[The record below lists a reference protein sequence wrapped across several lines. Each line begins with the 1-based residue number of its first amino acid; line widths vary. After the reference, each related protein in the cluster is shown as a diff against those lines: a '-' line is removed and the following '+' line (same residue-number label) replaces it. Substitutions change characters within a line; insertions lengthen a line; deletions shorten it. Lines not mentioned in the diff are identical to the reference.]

1 MEQKQTPKEAR
12 IDEQLKTS
20 SETEISHDNAGK
32 VIKQPNDCLEQGVDQ
47 NQNKHLNEIVV
58 NDDNKQSKEN
68 NMDTGKETGLQ
79 LNVSEAN
86 QENGEGKI
94 VPGETT
100 TETPEITMATL
111 TPRKAKKRGI
121 FVSYSPNA
129 SYEEK
134 RFICYTVK
142 ELKNLGYS
150 DDIWFDK
157 DEGVIGS
164 PSSSQQRLELV
175 EKCRAALVFL
185 STSYL
190 NCKSCKHES
199 TVLFR
204 RNEESDKRD
213 LSDDHPRP
221 VRIFCINYDVV
232 HIPPNFCKLE
242 DIVYLNSEALAF
254 ASVAEKSSA
263 VVGAFS
269 EELEKY
275 ALLFGASAPALS
287 EHEGNFKEKKVHS
300 WDVDDVQEWLASLQ
314 VHQRFG
320 LSFEENQID
329 GFLLLSLSESDLEN
343 HLMVESKIVRR
354 KLLQH
359 LKSLLEKENL
369 GKDRWYMKLR
379 KIKTRSESVYI
390 IYDPCDMKFTDRLRK
405 ELVKK
410 SIQVSSVIENP
421 FVKQVFVKHTGIVT
435 DLASSSWQQTP

>member
-1 MEQKQTPKEAR
+1 MMEKEQAPQEAR
-12 IDEQLKTS
+12 IDEQQTTS
-20 SETEISHDNAGK
+20 SETELCLDNARK
-32 VIKQPNDCLEQGVDQ
+32 VVKQPNDCLGQDADQ
-47 NQNKHLNEIVV
+47 NQNMHLNETVV
-58 NDDNKQSKEN
+58 NDENKQSKEN
-68 NMDTGKETGLQ
+68 KMDTAQGIK
-79 LNVSEAN
+79 LNVSEKN
-86 QENGEGKI
+86 QENGDDNI
-94 VPGETT
+94 VPGETP
-100 TETPEITMATL
+100 TETPEITMVKTL

-134 RFICYTVK
+134 RLICYTVK

-164 PSSSQQRLELV
+164 PSSSQQRLEIV

-190 NCKSCKHES
+190 NCRSCKRES
-199 TVLFR
+199 TVLFK
-204 RNEESDKRD
+204 RNEEPIGTD

-232 HIPPNFCKLE
+232 HIPPNFSKLE

-254 ASVAEKSSA
+254 VSVAEKSSA

-287 EHEGNFKEKKVHS
+287 EHEGNFKEKKVYS

-314 VHQRFG
+314 VHQRYG
-320 LSFEENQID
+320 LPFEENQID

-343 HLMVESKIVRR
+343 HLMVESKVVRR
-354 KLLQH
+354 KLLQQ
-359 LKSLLEKENL
+359 LKGILEKENL
-369 GKDRWYMKLR
+369 EKDRWYMRLR
-379 KIKTRSESVYI
+379 KIKTRRESVYI
-390 IYDPCDMKFTDRLRK
+390 IFDPTDMKFTDRLKK

-410 SIQVSSVIENP
+410 SIQVRI
-421 FVKQVFVKHTGIVT
+421 
-435 DLASSSWQQTP
+435 LR